1 MANPDSATPRL
12 HALLIGVNCYLPNTL
27 PGGGTYPSLRGCVRD
42 IQTVAGFLHTR
53 LGVPDAQVRLLTAT
67 DNGAGKPAE
76 PSEAQPTY
84 ENMVRAFRD
93 LTGRAKPGDQVYIH
107 YSGHG
112 GRPHGLSGSQVQWPG

>member
-76 PSEAQPTY
+76 SSEAQPTY

-93 LTGRAKPGDQVYIH
+93 LAGRAKPGDQVYIH

-112 GRPHGLSGSQVQWPG
+112 GRPHGLSGS